1 MFEEI
6 LNMSLLTIKEVEKLE
21 KWEIEIDSIMIVN
34 QETSSYHEVINHL
47 CIFLENLVQPT

>member
-1 MFEEI
+1 
-6 LNMSLLTIKEVEKLE
+6 MSLLTIKEVETLE

-34 QETSSYHEVINHL
+34 QETSSYHEVIKYL